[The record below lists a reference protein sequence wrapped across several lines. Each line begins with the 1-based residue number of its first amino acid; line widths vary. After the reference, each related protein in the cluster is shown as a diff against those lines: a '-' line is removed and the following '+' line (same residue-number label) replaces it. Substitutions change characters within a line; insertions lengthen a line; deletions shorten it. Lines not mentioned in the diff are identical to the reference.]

1 MSKLTSVFD
10 LVSVLSSH
18 PGELELFRKGPE
30 EVLQRYGMTGKIS
43 SEEIREILSSKSLEK
58 HGSFLAKSIT
68 VIECPNAGT

>member
-1 MSKLTSVFD
+1 MSRLTSMFD

-18 PGELELFRKGPE
+18 PGELELFQKDPKAVIE
-30 EVLQRYGMTGKIS
+30 RYGLAGKIND
-43 SEEIREILSSKSLEK
+43 EDIREILSSKSLEK

>member
-1 MSKLTSVFD
+1 MSKLSSVFD

-18 PGELELFRKGPE
+18 PGELELFRKDPKKVVE
-30 EVLQRYGMTGKIS
+30 RYGLAGKIRD
-43 SEEIREILSSKSLEK
+43 EDIREIMASTSLEK

>member
-1 MSKLTSVFD
+1 MSRLTSIFD

-18 PGELELFRKGPE
+18 PGEFELFQKKPE
-30 EVLQRYGMTGKIS
+30 EVIERYGLAGKIND
-43 SEEIREILSSKSLEK
+43 EDIREILSSKSLEK